1 MKPTLSVVVPALNEE
16 EALERTV
23 TMLLRVARGLFDD
36 FELILINDGSTDGTA
51 AIADRLAA
59 AHPDVRAVHHDGNKG
74 LGYSYSE
81 GIGLASKDFVCW
93 IPGDCGGLMEEDL
106 VRIWSAVGTADLI
119 VVHLL
124 SENRPWL
131 RRVVSRT
138 YTTILNVLFGLRM
151 KYYNGANVYR
161 RTLLRAVPMNT
172 KGYGLFA
179 EILVTL
185 VKTGHDYAEVG
196 MHNRERP
203 GAHANSK
210 AFRLK
215 NWIRVGRFLLS
226 LFWRIHFARPHPR
239 PRTGRLVGAAPR
251 AT

>member
-1 MKPTLSVVVPALNEE
+1 MKPTLSVIVPALNEE

-23 TMLLRVARGLFDD
+23 SMLLRVAGGLFDEY
-36 FELILINDGSTDGTA
+36 ELIVIDDGSTDGTA

-59 AHPDVRAVHHDGNKG
+59 TRPHIRTIHHAENKG
-74 LGYSYSE
+74 LGFSYRE
-81 GIGLASKDFVCW
+81 GIGLATMEYVCW
-93 IPGDCGGLMEEDL
+93 IPGDCGGLMEQDL
-106 VRIWSAVGTADLI
+106 VKIWQAVGSADLI

-131 RRVVSRT
+131 RQVVSRS
-138 YTTILNVLFGLRM
+138 YTTILNLLFGLRM

-161 RTLLRAVPMNT
+161 RNLLSRVPMNS

-179 EILVTL
+179 EILIRL
-185 VKTGHDYAEVG
+185 VKSGHDYSEVG

-210 AFRLK
+210 AFKLR
-215 NWIRVGRFLLS
+215 NWIRVGRFALT
-226 LFWRIHFARPHPR
+226 LFWQIQIARPFPR
-239 PRTGRLVGAAPR
+239 SRAGRLRPAPDR
-251 AT
+251 